1 MTALELLSIQW
12 TFSMI
17 YSSLIH
23 HKWQM
28 VGMSRPMPIR
38 WGSNSSGSICCR
50 HFHLFVVRLVVRIHN
65 KSTQWS
71 LSLRGSDYCTKM
83 ATEMTPS
90 ATNLFCAPRSRDRCL
105 SEVPLFTN
113 GFHPVGHSKYSKRT
127 SSIKVKRVTDR
138 VDLDLDL
145 WPSVSIPGEPC

>member
-1 MTALELLSIQW
+1 
-12 TFSMI
+12 
-17 YSSLIH
+17 
-23 HKWQM
+23 
-28 VGMSRPMPIR
+28 
-38 WGSNSSGSICCR
+38 
-50 HFHLFVVRLVVRIHN
+50 
-65 KSTQWS
+65 
-71 LSLRGSDYCTKM
+71 M

-145 WPSVSIPGEPC
+145 WPSVSIPSEPWQWPTLAQKVKVKCQSVRKSGNGRTDRQTDGRRRSLYLPC